1 MKNTILTIT
10 ILFSLQIGL
19 FAQGNTYFT
28 TLNGET
34 ILQNA
39 LMTADSGLFFCMQKD
54 AKNTSLYWLKNGALT
69 EVKNIGSN
77 YATVFSSNGTH
88 GQQWFTKNNK
98 ALFVIKDQF
107 TQGGSIW
114 LTDGTSAGTDSVLA
128 FGYGTKVT
136 IAGMIGNE
144 LYYSVIYEPLTTPTY
159 TILYKTN
166 FTKTGT
172 LAVKTFN
179 KTNLSFSYVDNGVAY
194 LSGHYTVSP
203 GAYYFIKYSFL
214 TDTTRLFY
222 GSTAISKAINGDL
235 YTLSGNASQ
244 YSKKNMTTNVVT
256 NIEYSTSYTSAEEIL
271 GVLKGKLFV
280 KSNISLTAKDYR
292 IYTADINPTSGKIRL
307 VELKTSKG
315 KTLIIHS
322 GSFAFKF
329 TDNLLYFT
337 GVEDYG
343 GGPVA
348 IMATDGTDA
357 STHPI
362 QDLKTYSA
370 WAFEQGVKFK
380 SCGDRLYVYGDKY
393 NVGDILQ
400 TDFILSSCD
409 STKGSLKRIKSEGLT
424 SFGVQEW
431 ENFQGKMIYTTSVG
445 TNKIYAINACSAE
458 PKPLSIQTIAQS
470 NKLLI
475 YPNPN
480 NGLFH
485 VNIENINDNTLLEVY
500 NLLGDKVYFQN
511 IIDKSTS
518 VNLSLNAGIYFVKF
532 VDENGNNTIQ
542 KMLVQ

>member
-1 MKNTILTIT
+1 MKKLLLTIT

-19 FAQGNTYFT
+19 FAQGNTFFT
-28 TLNGET
+28 SPNAEN
-34 ILQNA
+34 IMQNA
-39 LMTADSGLFFCMQKD
+39 LMTADSGLYFCMQKD

-77 YATVFSSNGTH
+77 YAAVFSSNGSY
-88 GQQWFTKNNK
+88 GQQWYTKNNT
-98 ALFVIKDQF
+98 AMIVIKDQF

-114 LTDGTSAGTDSVLA
+114 LTDGTNNGTDSVLS
-128 FGYGTKVT
+128 FGYGTNVT
-136 IAGMIGNE
+136 IAGMIGND
-144 LYYSVIYEPLTTPTY
+144 LYYSVIYEPLVTPTY

-166 FTKTGT
+166 FTKAGT
-172 LAVKTFN
+172 VAVKTFN
-179 KTNLSFSYVDNGVAY
+179 KTNLSWSYIDNGVAY

-222 GSTAISKAINGDL
+222 GSNVISKAIKGDL
-235 YTLSGNASQ
+235 YMLSGNASQ
-244 YSKKNMTTNVVT
+244 YSKKNLTTNVVT
-256 NIEYSTSYTSAEEIL
+256 NIEFSTSYTTAVEIL

-292 IYTADINPTSGKIRL
+292 IYTADINPTSGNIRL

-322 GSFAFKF
+322 GSFAYKF

-357 STHPI
+357 NTHPI

-370 WAFEQGVKFK
+370 WAFEQGVQFK
-380 SCGDRLYVYGDKY
+380 SCGDRLYVYGEKY
-393 NVGDILQ
+393 NVGDVLQ

-409 STKGSLKRIKSEGLT
+409 STKGSLKRIKTEGLT

-431 ENFQGKMIYTTSVG
+431 EIFQGKMVYTTSVG
-445 TNKIYAINACSAE
+445 TNKMYVINACSTE
-458 PKPLSIQTIAQS
+458 PKPLGVKAIEQINNFA
-470 NKLLI
+470 I

-480 NGLFH
+480 NGSFQ
-485 VNIENINDNTLLEVY
+485 VNIENINDKTFLEVY
-500 NLLGDKVYFQN
+500 NLLGERIFSQN
-511 IIDKSTS
+511 IIAKNTS
-518 VNLSLNAGIYFVKF
+518 IDLSLNAGIYFVKIA
-532 VDENGNNTIQ
+532 D
-542 KMLVQ
+542 

>member
-1 MKNTILTIT
+1 MKKILSTFTIL
-10 ILFSLQIGL
+10 LLLQTGL

-28 TLNGET
+28 SPNGET
-34 ILQNA
+34 IMQNA
-39 LMTADSGLFFCMQKD
+39 LMTADSGLYFCMQKD
-54 AKNTSLYWLKNGALT
+54 AKNSSLYWLKNGALS

-77 YATVFSSNGTH
+77 YATVFSLNGSYN
-88 GQQWFTKNNK
+88 QQWFTKNNK

-114 LTDGTSAGTDSVLA
+114 ITDGTSAGTDSVLA
-128 FGYGTKVT
+128 FGYGTNVS
-136 IAGMIGNE
+136 IAGMIGND

-166 FTKTGT
+166 FTKAGT
-172 LAVKTFN
+172 IAVKTFN

-194 LSGHYTVSP
+194 LSGHYTISP

-214 TDTTRLFY
+214 TDTTRLYY
-222 GSTAISKAINGDL
+222 GSNVISKAINGDL
-235 YTLSGNASQ
+235 YNLTSNT
-244 YSKKNMTTNVVT
+244 KKNMTTNVVT
-256 NIEYSTSYTSAEEIL
+256 NIDMGLSKAKGVEIL
-271 GVLKGKLFV
+271 GILKGKIYV
-280 KSNISLTAKDYR
+280 KCNLSTTGNDFRL
-292 IYTADINPTSGKIRL
+292 YTGDVNPTTGPIKL
-307 VELKTSKG
+307 LELKTSKD

-348 IMATDGTDA
+348 IMVTDGTDA

-370 WAFEQGVKFK
+370 WAFEQGVQFK
-380 SCGDRLYVYGDKY
+380 SCGDRLYVYGEKY
-393 NVGDILQ
+393 NVGNVLQ

-424 SFGVQEW
+424 SYSVREWGV
-431 ENFQGKMIYTTSVG
+431 FQGKMIYTTEVG
-445 TNKIYAINACSAE
+445 TNKMYAINACSAE
-458 PKPLSIQTIAQS
+458 PKPLGVKAINQT
-470 NKLLI
+470 NNVVI

-480 NGLFH
+480 NGSFQ
-485 VNIENINDNTLLEVY
+485 VTIENINDKTLLEVY
-500 NLLGDKVYFQN
+500 NLLEDKVFSQN
-511 IIDKSTS
+511 IIAKNTS
-518 VNLSLNAGIYFVKF
+518 INLSLNAGIYFVKIT
-532 VDENGNNTIQ
+532 DENGKNHIQ
-542 KMLVQ
+542 KVLVQ

>member
-1 MKNTILTIT
+1 MKKILSTLT
-10 ILFSLQIGL
+10 ILFLLQIGL
-19 FAQGNTYFT
+19 FAQGNTFFT
-28 TLNGET
+28 SPNSEN
-34 ILQNA
+34 IMQNV
-39 LMTADSGLFFCMQKD
+39 LMTADSGLYFCMQKD
-54 AKNTSLYWLKNGALT
+54 AKNTSLYWLKNGALS

-77 YATVFSSNGTH
+77 YAVVFSSNGTH
-88 GQQWFTKNNK
+88 GKQWFTKNNK
-98 ALFVIKDQF
+98 ALFVVKDQF

-114 LTDGTSAGTDSVLA
+114 LTDGTSNGTDSVLA
-128 FGYGTKVT
+128 FAYGTNVS
-136 IAGMIGNE
+136 IAGMIGND
-144 LYYSVIYEPLTTPTY
+144 LYYSVINTTLNT

-166 FTKTGT
+166 FTKSGT
-172 LAVKTFN
+172 VAVKTFN

-214 TDTTRLFY
+214 TDTTRLIY

-362 QDLKTYSA
+362 QDLKTYAA
-370 WAFEQGVKFK
+370 WAFEQGVQFK
-380 SCGDRLYVYGDKY
+380 SCGDRLYVYGEKY
-393 NVGDILQ
+393 NVGDVLQ
-400 TDFILSSCD
+400 TDFVLSSCD

-424 SFGVQEW
+424 SFSVREW
-431 ENFQGKMIYTTSVG
+431 ENFQGKMIYTTAVG
-445 TNKIYAINACSAE
+445 TNKMYAINACSAE
-458 PKPLSIQTIAQS
+458 PKPLGVKTIEQT
-470 NKLLI
+470 NNVVI

-480 NGLFH
+480 NGSFH
-485 VNIENINDNTLLEVY
+485 VAIENLNNNTILEVY
-500 NLLGDKVYFQN
+500 NLLGDKVFSQN
-511 IIDKSTS
+511 IIAKSTQI
-518 VNLSLNAGIYFVKF
+518 NLSLNAGIYFVKMA
-532 VDENGNNTIQ
+532 DENGKNTIHKILIQ
-542 KMLVQ
+542 